1 MDNLSLET
9 PVFGFSDQSMKNY
22 RSTWVMMRDHIKDK
36 HIKVEYLTPLD
47 MITTDYRNKMLVG
60 ISMFYNIDYT
70 QFV

>member
-1 MDNLSLET
+1 
-9 PVFGFSDQSMKNY
+9 
-22 RSTWVMMRDHIKDK
+22 MMRDHIKDK